1 MAADFGKQ
9 VRLWSFRQAPH
20 EFQGLFPGGRNT
32 DWVAQVPGSE
42 HPDVANGLLRWRP
55 IYPVTAVTLADQS
68 VVYWGAETE
77 AMASLAKWGKPAT
90 GSPEGQERRS
100 GARVQ
105 IECPS
110 RYETQSEPKQV
121 GIGHTIDLASGG
133 ICFTT
138 ESQLPKDIEATV
150 LVKWP
155 VPLEDAEAVELRAVG
170 KLVRTEAM
178 KAALQMKTLSFLMEG
193 RWERGPS
200 RSIARDAKPRMLR

>member
-1 MAADFGKQ
+1 MAADTGKR
-9 VRLWSFRQAPH
+9 VRLWSFRQAPR
-20 EFQGLFPGGRNT
+20 EFQRLFPGARNA
-32 DWVAQVPGSE
+32 DWVAQVLESE
-42 HPDVANGLLRWRP
+42 RPDVENFLLRWRP
-55 IYPVTAVTLADQS
+55 IYPVTAVKFADQS

-90 GSPEGQERRS
+90 GSPEGHERRS

-110 RYETQSEPKQV
+110 RYETQSEPQQV
-121 GIGHTIDLASGG
+121 GIGHTIDLGSGG

-138 ESQLPKDIEATV
+138 ESLLPKDIEATV

-178 KAALQMKTLSFLMEG
+178 KAALHMKTLSFLIEG
-193 RWERGPS
+193 R
-200 RSIARDAKPRMLR
+200 